1 MKFSTFSNAS
11 WIPGPPTS
19 GEKLRQLRVYLGTAW
34 QDVLE
39 TVELETATYDEIITL
54 LTNEIQITFPV
65 VRRRIELFS
74 IPDQMASEGPW
85 EFWRRVVLKCKYGA
99 IGS

>member
-34 QDVLE
+34 QDVM
-39 TVELETATYDEIITL
+39 ETATYDEIIAL
-54 LTNEIQITFPV
+54 LTSEIQITFPV

-74 IPDQMASEGPW
+74 IQDQMASEGPW
-85 EFWRRVVLKCKYGA
+85 EYWRHVVLKCKHGA
-99 IGS
+99 TGS